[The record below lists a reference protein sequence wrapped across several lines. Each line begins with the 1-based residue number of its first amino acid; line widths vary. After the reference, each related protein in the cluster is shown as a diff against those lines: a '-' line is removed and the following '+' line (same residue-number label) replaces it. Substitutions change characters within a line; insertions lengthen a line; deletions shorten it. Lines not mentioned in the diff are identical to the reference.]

1 MPERTPFQIIEADW
15 QTDRTAIQLVR
26 RAVFVREQ
34 GIPEALEWD
43 GLDDSCRHVLAI
55 TTTQEPVG
63 TGRLLAD
70 GRIGRMAVLE
80 AWRGKG
86 VGKAILAALLQL
98 AEFHHLPLIYLHA
111 QVQAVDFYLKTGFET
126 VGSPFTE
133 AGIEHIR
140 LEKTLRST

>member
-1 MPERTPFQIIEADW
+1 MPEQPSYKIIEADW

-43 GLDDSCRHVLAI
+43 VLDNSCRHVLAI

-80 AWRGKG
+80 AWRGKDI
-86 VGKAILAALLQL
+86 GKAILAALLQL
-98 AEFHHLPLIYLHA
+98 AEQYHLPRVYLHA
-111 QVQAVDFYLKTGFET
+111 QVQAVNFYLKIGFKT

-133 AGIEHIR
+133 AGIEHIK